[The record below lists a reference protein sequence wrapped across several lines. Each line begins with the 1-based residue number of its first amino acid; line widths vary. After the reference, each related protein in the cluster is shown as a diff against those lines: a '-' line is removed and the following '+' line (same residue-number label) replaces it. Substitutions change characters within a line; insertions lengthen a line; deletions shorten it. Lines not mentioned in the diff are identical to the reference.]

1 LITSIYSNW
10 ETRKHN
16 RLSARPHIGLSFIA
30 NDKGAGWQRSVDG
43 AGPAIINAFEVT
55 VDDKPVHSWDEV
67 LSSCCG
73 ISFMAVHATFEI
85 PAPGSYLLPNDTKTI
100 LWIEAPENAR
110 KSLMANVGRVKMSW
124 TYCSVYEECWEAT
137 LDPQQLEQR
146 EVPKQTPAMTF
157 RVSKAWFDAFSAAP
171 SPQPAEQK

>member
-1 LITSIYSNW
+1 
-10 ETRKHN
+10 
-16 RLSARPHIGLSFIA
+16 
-30 NDKGAGWQRSVDG
+30 
-43 AGPAIINAFEVT
+43 
-55 VDDKPVHSWDEV
+55 
-67 LSSCCG
+67 
-73 ISFMAVHATFEI
+73 MAVHATFEI